1 MLHMDVI
8 MIHGPPAAGKFTVA
22 KELEIIT
29 GYKLI
34 HIHSIYDFL
43 EDIFTKYKYEISLEI
58 LHKIYLNILEETAKL
73 KFKGIIFTYA
83 EIARDDFKFIKE
95 VKKLLDIYKCKLM
108 AVQLFCK
115 KEELKKR
122 VISESRKQFKKT
134 QTLEELEYLLS
145 LKDYESSFE
154 EVETFCIDNTN
165 MTPKEAAEKIKEYFS
180 I

>member
-1 MLHMDVI
+1 MDVI
-8 MIHGPPAAGKFTVA
+8 LIHGPPAAGKFTVA
-22 KELEIIT
+22 KELERIT

-73 KFKGIIFTYA
+73 GFKGIIFTYA
-83 EIARDDFKFIKE
+83 ELARDDFKFIKN
-95 VKKLLDIYKCKLM
+95 VKKLLDEYDCKLM

-115 KEELKKR
+115 KEELEKR
-122 VISESRKQFKKT
+122 VVSDSRKEFKKT

-145 LKDYESSFE
+145 LKDYKSQFG
-154 EVETFCIDNTN
+154 EVETFCIENTN
-165 MTPKEAAEKIKEYFS
+165 MSPTKAAEKIKEYFS